1 MADKEEKKEDQIV
14 EEKANEEV
22 VDEEEDEESE
32 EVDDLDLLCEAITSK
47 LNMTDPEEIDD
58 ELLEESLTGYNNIL
72 EIDHECI
79 EALKGKGYVLG
90 LLDDFPQAKEVLMQA
105 KALAPNDTGID
116 DMIQQCSVLEEEYA
130 QENGASVP
138 DLVEKGEP
146 TEKFVQAL
154 EEIFARFDKDGDGG
168 WSDDEFDQYHRFV
181 NGTPISPT
189 VVINF
194 KREYGTTDSGAF
206 SLDGFVTFYVEQ
218 TIDDAEET
226 WKDLTKLGY
235 NKKLE
240 RSEK

>member
-1 MADKEEKKEDQIV
+1 
-14 EEKANEEV
+14 
-22 VDEEEDEESE
+22 
-32 EVDDLDLLCEAITSK
+32 
-47 LNMTDPEEIDD
+47 MT
-58 ELLEESLTGYNNIL
+58 
-72 EIDHECI
+72 
-79 EALKGKGYVLG
+79 V
-90 LLDDFPQAKEVLMQA
+90 
-105 KALAPNDTGID
+105 
-116 DMIQQCSVLEEEYA
+116 
-130 QENGASVP
+130 GASVP

>member
-1 MADKEEKKEDQIV
+1 V
-14 EEKANEEV
+14 TV
-22 VDEEEDEESE
+22 
-32 EVDDLDLLCEAITSK
+32 
-47 LNMTDPEEIDD
+47 
-58 ELLEESLTGYNNIL
+58 
-72 EIDHECI
+72 
-79 EALKGKGYVLG
+79 
-90 LLDDFPQAKEVLMQA
+90 
-105 KALAPNDTGID
+105 
-116 DMIQQCSVLEEEYA
+116 
-130 QENGASVP
+130 GASVP

-154 EEIFARFDKDGDGG
+154 EE
-168 WSDDEFDQYHRFV
+168 
-181 NGTPISPT
+181 
-189 VVINF
+189 VINF